1 MTAVGRQECPKS
13 RVIRNCRLRQIGD
26 RPLEPTGRLV
36 DRVEQRLKT
45 RVRKTAF
52 AGAIDEIGKS
62 SSSANAVWT
71 RAQEQAFMNQAAN
84 ASLRPKADE
93 RRFY

>member
-13 RVIRNCRLRQIGD
+13 RVIRNSRLRQIGD
-26 RPLEPTGRLV
+26 RPPEPTGRLV

-52 AGAIDEIGKS
+52 AGTIDEIGKS

-71 RAQEQAFMNQAAN
+71 RARAGVHET
-84 ASLRPKADE
+84 SCE
-93 RRFY
+93 RITSTF